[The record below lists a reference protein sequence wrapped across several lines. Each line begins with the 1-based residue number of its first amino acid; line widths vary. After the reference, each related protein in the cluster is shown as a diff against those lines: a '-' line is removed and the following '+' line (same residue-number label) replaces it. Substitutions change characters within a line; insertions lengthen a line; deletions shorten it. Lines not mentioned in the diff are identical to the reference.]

1 MILGLGNDLCDIRR
15 IRRVY
20 DRHGDRFL
28 TRCFTGYEQELVAR
42 SATPAA
48 QLAKFF
54 AAKEAAAKA
63 LGTGFSNG
71 VNLCDIGVVHNKR
84 GKPMIN
90 FTNGAQSRLE
100 DLMPLGTTAKA
111 HLTLSDEPPY
121 ANAVVII
128 EASD

>member
-1 MILGLGNDLCDIRR
+1 MILGLGHDLCDIRR

-20 DRHGDRFL
+20 ERHGDRFL
-28 TRCFTGYEQELVAR
+28 TRCFTGYETQLVAR
-42 SATPAA
+42 STNPAA

-71 VNLCDIGVVHNKR
+71 VFLRDIGVIHNEW

-90 FTNGAQSRLE
+90 FTNGAQTRLKAM
-100 DLMPLGTTAKA
+100 MPPGATARS